1 MTQSFGMFT
10 PKGDELVAKIVDR
23 ARRNRFTWAMT
34 LGALEQLA
42 RNHPDVAAE
51 ATDTEV
57 REIVYNATGAY
68 ARGEDF
74 WV

>member
-1 MTQSFGMFT
+1 MIASFGMYT
-10 PKGDELVAKIVDR
+10 PVGNEMVAKIVDR
-23 ARRNRFTWAMT
+23 ARRNRFTWKMT

-42 RNHPDVAAE
+42 RNHPDIAAE

-57 REIVYNATGAY
+57 REAVYDATGAY
-68 ARGEDF
+68 ARGENF